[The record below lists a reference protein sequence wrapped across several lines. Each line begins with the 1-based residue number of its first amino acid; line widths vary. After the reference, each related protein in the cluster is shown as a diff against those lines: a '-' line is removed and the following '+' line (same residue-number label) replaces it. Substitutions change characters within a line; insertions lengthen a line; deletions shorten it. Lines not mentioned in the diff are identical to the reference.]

1 MRRHVEISEQIKQ
14 KKKFMV
20 EDLRQLESFS
30 FCGWIVV
37 QMGYFQKEQMIET

>member
-1 MRRHVEISEQIKQ
+1 MRRHVGISEQIKY
-14 KKKFMV
+14 KTKVMV

-37 QMGYFQKEQMIET
+37 HMGYFQKQKMIET